1 MPEQS
6 APDPARS
13 PPQSDPD
20 EPLEQPTVA
29 GQPKRGWHTWARYLV
44 GVGIGALALWA
55 VAGQRGELTGA
66 TADLSRMQIDWLALA
81 IASEFGSVV
90 AFARMQGRLLRSAGG
105 DMPDAR
111 LLGMT
116 FAAGAIASSI
126 PAGPAVSSVYAY
138 RQYRRFGSGEA
149 TAGWTLVATL
159 ITSALGLTS
168 FATVGVLVAERQ
180 SVAFDLLGVTLGVL
194 LVAVLAA
201 ALLWQR
207 RIVFGAVLLFVR
219 IAARLARRRETDSA
233 ALVERWRSHLSQ
245 VRLTWRDFL
254 PAFAWSVMSWVFD
267 WGALLCGY
275 LAVGA
280 SIPWSGVVLAYGA
293 GQLASNLPITPGG
306 LGLVEGSLTIALVA
320 YGGAQVST
328 VAAVLLYRIVSFW
341 GYLPVSWGVWA
352 AMAVRDKR
360 ADRRAEREA
369 VPVMVTVPAF
379 NAVASESSETGR
391 G

>member
-1 MPEQS
+1 MPDES
-6 APDPARS
+6 TPGRAGSPA
-13 PPQSDPD
+13 DPD
-20 EPLEQPTVA
+20 DPVTRQRALSQLR
-29 GQPKRGWHTWARYLV
+29 RGWRRWARYLI
-44 GVGIGALALWA
+44 GIGLGALALWA

-66 TADLSRMQIDWLALA
+66 TADLSRMQVGWLVLA
-81 IASEFGSVV
+81 IASELGSVV
-90 AFARMQGRLLRSAGG
+90 AFSRMQARLLRSAGG

-111 LLGMT
+111 LLGLT
-116 FAAGAIASSI
+116 FAAGAIASSL

-138 RQYRRFGSGEA
+138 RQYRRFGADEA
-149 TAGWTLVATL
+149 TAAWTLVATL

-194 LVAVLAA
+194 IVAVLAA

-207 RIVFGAVLLFVR
+207 RIVFGAVLVVVKVG
-219 IAARLARRRETDSA
+219 ARLVRRRSGDSA
-233 ALVERWRSHLSQ
+233 ALVDRWRSHLSH

-320 YGGAQVST
+320 YGGGQVST

-341 GYLPVSWGVWA
+341 GYLPVAWGVWA
-352 AMAVRDKR
+352 SMALRDKR
-360 ADRRAEREA
+360 TDSRAQREA
-369 VPVMVTVPAF
+369 VPVMVAAPRFHPA
-379 NAVASESSETGR
+379 APGEGGGTAPR
-391 G
+391 